1 MAETTQIS
9 ATIGEDLELWIDQQ
23 PERKMIS
30 FSKMVEVLLM
40 EAKESREKNKKSKDK
55 IR

>member
-9 ATIGEDLELWIDQQ
+9 ATISEDLEIKIDQQ

-40 EAKESREKNKKSKDK
+40 EAVEIREKSKKQKK
-55 IR
+55 

>member
-9 ATIGEDLELWIDQQ
+9 ATIPESLEEWIDQQ

-30 FSKMVEVLLM
+30 FSKMVEVLLL
-40 EAKESREKNKKSKDK
+40 EAKEARGKTKIKTNKK
-55 IR
+55 